1 VKRLPVGSLLIAGLL
16 VLVGALLWANDRK
29 DARVDALADSL
40 RTERIEATARDLG
53 WRTRYAQE
61 VEHGQR
67 LEDLLEDTTVFFDR
81 EIAALS
87 REVELLDGRL
97 SLAAEVV
104 ASMQGQIEATAAV
117 VFLGDSA
124 HTGESVYGS
133 VSRIDS
139 ISGDVSD
146 GLLSAHV
153 RATVEPPTVAIP
165 RWSIDSL
172 HVALGLVDA
181 PDGRQLLT
189 ARAADP
195 RVTLAIGDVFVQ
207 PPAPV
212 QFCSLG
218 TRVKDHGRGY
228 AAGRLIELLISQ
240 VSKGFP

>member
-1 VKRLPVGSLLIAGLL
+1 MADRRLPVGSLIIAGLL
-16 VLVGALLWANDRK
+16 VVLVLTTCSSRRALEAR
-29 DARVDALADSL
+29 DAELDSL
-40 RTERIEATARDLG
+40 RTEQIDAAARELG
-53 WRTRYAQE
+53 WERRFALE

-67 LEDLLEDTTVFFDR
+67 LEDLLEDTTEFFER
-81 EIAALS
+81 ETVRLS
-87 REVELLDGRL
+87 REVEFLDGRL

-104 ASMQGQIEATAAV
+104 ASMQGQIEATEAV
-117 VFLGDSA
+117 VFSGDSA
-124 HTGESVYGS
+124 HTGESVYS
-133 VSRIDS
+133 PVSKIDS
-139 ISGDVSD
+139 ISGDVTD

-172 HVALGLVDA
+172 HVALGLVDT

-195 RVTLAIGDVFVQ
+195 RVTLAIEDVFVQ

-212 QFCSLG
+212 PFCSFG

-228 AAGRLIELLISQ
+228 AILRTLELALT
-240 VSKGFP
+240 KAFGD